1 MTELEVDVFDADGK
15 KLATYGIPLGGAME
29 TQDVFKVEALQNA
42 VEDKLISEA
51 DKASCIVKIRLP
63 PNVPPP
69 AGWE

>member
-1 MTELEVDVFDADGK
+1 
-15 KLATYGIPLGGAME
+15 ME
-29 TQDVFKVEALQNA
+29 TQEDFKVEALQNA